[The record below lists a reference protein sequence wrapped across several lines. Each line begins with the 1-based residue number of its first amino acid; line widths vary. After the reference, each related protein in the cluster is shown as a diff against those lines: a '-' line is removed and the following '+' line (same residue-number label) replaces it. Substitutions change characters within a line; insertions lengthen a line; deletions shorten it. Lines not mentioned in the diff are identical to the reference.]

1 MASSQHIRKR
11 CKKHRMKMIKYKD
24 DKSTD
29 YEYFWVNDNEVRM
42 SPSFPK
48 ESIALEWYTMHEEW
62 MEEPRPAV
70 FEPEE
75 K

>member
-1 MASSQHIRKR
+1 
-11 CKKHRMKMIKYKD
+11 MKMIKHRENE
-24 DKSTD
+24 SPV
-29 YEYFWVNDNEVRM
+29 YEYFWINDDEVKI

-48 ESIALEWYTMHEEW
+48 ETLALEWYTMHEEW
-62 MEEPRPAV
+62 MKDHRPPI